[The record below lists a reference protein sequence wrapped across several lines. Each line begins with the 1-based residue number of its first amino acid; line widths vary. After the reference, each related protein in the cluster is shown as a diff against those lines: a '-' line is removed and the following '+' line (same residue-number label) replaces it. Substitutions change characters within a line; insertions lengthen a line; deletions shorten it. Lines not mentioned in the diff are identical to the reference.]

1 ILATLEAYASMT
13 IDNGAGSVST
23 SGYTDDG
30 GKLGPMARRIAM
42 AAIIGLN
49 ALDPDQDGDID
60 LIMPDGSVDSSS
72 SSQEA
77 VVPDDDNDMSPP
89 VCGEC
94 GNGVPDGALYCPTCG
109 NSLATAESEVPAE
122 PIETKDEEALVPE
135 VTPTAPAESAAES
148 VAPVAPVVA
157 EAAAPMVALTQAQFQ
172 ALLAAVKPV
181 EAAPVEAAVVEPPKT
196 YTAEEM
202 AAALEAQRVTTE
214 TDAVEMIRAAG
225 IIPRT
230 GLVPATGL
238 GVGGAQVAEMKIPSL
253 KELSEMSDEDY
264 LRNTE
269 EALKVHPKWGAL
281 IRR

>member
-1 ILATLEAYASMT
+1 
-13 IDNGAGSVST
+13 
-23 SGYTDDG
+23 
-30 GKLGPMARRIAM
+30 MARRIAM

-60 LIMPDGSVDSSS
+60 LLMPDGSVGSSS

-77 VVPDDDNDMSPP
+77 VTPDDDNGMSPP

-109 NSLATAESEVPAE
+109 NSLVNAESEVPAE

-148 VAPVAPVVA
+148 VAPVAPAAA
-157 EAAAPMVALTQAQFQ
+157 EAAAPMVALTQEQFQ

-281 IRR
+281 IRRADAKASY